1 MKRLKAEEVE
11 MKMLTESPL
20 VTPLTS
26 ADLGTLLVLQT
37 VSNVNHTQSS
47 SVFSVRHSSTTAFIF
62 GMTLYENKPLLLT
75 FQKRRLSIDAS
86 RTAKCYRGDKDVQT
100 DSEVGGCHMV
110 MARGFD
116 HIRNLDRNNE
126 QHE

>member
-11 MKMLTESPL
+11 MKMLRC
-20 VTPLTS
+20 VTSGHAGHTSGHTLTS

-86 RTAKCYRGDKDVQT
+86 RTAKCYRGD
-100 DSEVGGCHMV
+100 GL
-110 MARGFD
+110 RGWWVS
-116 HIRNLDRNNE
+116 HGHGPRI
-126 QHE
+126 